1 MSNSGKYPFY
11 LRQSIKKTK
20 VGMENI
26 SNVKDCIDDEY
37 ATNPYS
43 KQIRQGKI
51 RNEYYPSH
59 FYGYNHNCLKR

>member
-1 MSNSGKYPFY
+1 MSNSGKYP
-11 LRQSIKKTK
+11 LDES
-20 VGMENI
+20 EDEHI

-51 RNEYYPSH
+51 RKEYSPSH
-59 FYGYNHNCLKR
+59 FYGYNNNCLKR